1 MYGVYY
7 YSRWTEPIRKKKFSE
22 LKLLKNERAAILAF
36 SRRLKKLL
44 GKQRVS
50 LLLFGS
56 KARGDARKDSDI
68 DIFILVKD
76 KKNDVNDKIA
86 QVTAEILDD
95 YGILLSPVSY
105 DLHEAEMNVK
115 LHSFFFEE
123 VQREGIP
130 I

>member
-1 MYGVYY
+1 M
-7 YSRWTEPIRKKKFSE
+7 KKKYSE
-22 LKLLKNERAAILAF
+22 TKLKPLERKAINAF

-44 GKQRVS
+44 GKQLVS

-86 QVTAEILDD
+86 QATADILDD

-105 DLHEAEMNVK
+105 DLREAEMNIK